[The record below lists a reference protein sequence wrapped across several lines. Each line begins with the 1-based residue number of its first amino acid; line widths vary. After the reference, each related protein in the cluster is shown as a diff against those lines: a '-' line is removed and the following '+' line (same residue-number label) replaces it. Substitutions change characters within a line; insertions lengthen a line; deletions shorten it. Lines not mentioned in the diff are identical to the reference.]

1 MTTPRTGGMVQPY
14 RFDRN
19 RRTAEQSI
27 QRIRMEEKMETKVL
41 VGHADDNTFESD
53 VLKTDRPALVDF
65 WAPWCGPCRALAPV
79 LEEIGKEYDGRLNVI
94 KVNVDESPKTAASY
108 GVRSIPTLLFLQAEK
123 VRETIVGLT
132 TKDKLAAFI
141 DRNLPG

>member
-1 MTTPRTGGMVQPY
+1 
-14 RFDRN
+14 
-19 RRTAEQSI
+19 
-27 QRIRMEEKMETKVL
+27 MEEKMETKVL